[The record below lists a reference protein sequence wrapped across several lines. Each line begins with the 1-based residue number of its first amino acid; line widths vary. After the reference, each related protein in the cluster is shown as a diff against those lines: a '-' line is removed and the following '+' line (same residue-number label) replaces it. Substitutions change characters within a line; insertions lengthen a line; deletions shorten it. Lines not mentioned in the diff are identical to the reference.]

1 MIAVV
6 TKTSSIRLYDLTGN
20 LIADDFNPGHEVLKM
35 ALSPR
40 VDEVLISTIGTD
52 NIIRIAK
59 LEKKNKNNKTQTL

>member
-59 LEKKNKNNKTQTL
+59 LEKKNKNNKT

>member
-6 TKTSSIRLYDLTGN
+6 TKTSNIRLYDLNGN

-40 VDEVLISTIGTD
+40 VDEVLISTLGID
-52 NIIRIAK
+52 NMIRIAK
-59 LEKKNKNNKTQTL
+59 LEKKNKNNKT

>member
-6 TKTSSIRLYDLTGN
+6 TKTSRIRLYDLTGN

-40 VDEVLISTIGTD
+40 VDEVLISTLGTD

-59 LEKKNKNNKTQTL
+59 LEKKNKNNKT

>member
-6 TKTSSIRLYDLTGN
+6 TITSSIRLYDLTGN

-40 VDEVLISTIGTD
+40 VDEVLISTLGTD
-52 NIIRIAK
+52 NIVRIAK
-59 LEKKNKNNKTQTL
+59 LEKKNKNTKT

>member
-6 TKTSSIRLYDLTGN
+6 TKTSRIRLYDLTGN

-40 VDEVLISTIGTD
+40 VDEVLISTLGTD
-52 NIIRIAK
+52 NIVRIAK
-59 LEKKNKNNKTQTL
+59 LEKKNKNNKT

>member
-40 VDEVLISTIGTD
+40 VDEVLISTLGTD
-52 NIIRIAK
+52 NIVRIAK
-59 LEKKNKNNKTQTL
+59 LEKKNKNNKT

>member
-6 TKTSSIRLYDLTGN
+6 TITSSIRLYDLTGN

-52 NIIRIAK
+52 NIVRIAK
-59 LEKKNKNNKTQTL
+59 LEKKNKNNKT

>member
-6 TKTSSIRLYDLTGN
+6 TKTSRIRLYDLTGN

-59 LEKKNKNNKTQTL
+59 LEKKNKNNKT